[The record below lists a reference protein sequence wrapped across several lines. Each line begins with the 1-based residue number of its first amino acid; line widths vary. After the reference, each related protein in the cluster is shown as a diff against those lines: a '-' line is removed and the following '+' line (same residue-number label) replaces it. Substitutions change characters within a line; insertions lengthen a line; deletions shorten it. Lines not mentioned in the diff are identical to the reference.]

1 MKSIN
6 IYDFFPIKD
15 DATLEK
21 FLKQDSEYE
30 DRKNQFS
37 DVILKANLDTP
48 QKFIG
53 SVVPLVFEQNYVAGH
68 RWPTVK

>member
-6 IYDFFPIKD
+6 IYDFFPIQD

-21 FLKQDSEYE
+21 FLKQDAEYE

-37 DVILKANLDTP
+37 DVILHANMDTP

-53 SVVPLVFEQNYVAGH
+53 SVVPLVFEQKYVASH
-68 RWPTVK
+68 RWPTLK